1 MIRAKIFTK
10 TVIGFLVLLS
20 SCVLAQSD
28 ETVFDFEIETASR
41 TLALEPVQL
50 EPAESAV
57 TYSAVY
63 DLGNSRVL
71 AIEEFKE
78 RWSSEEETGG
88 MAGYRDGY
96 TLEFLQRRDG
106 QPAEVLFSETNIYS
120 FFDSGLLLG
129 VYPLAFEV
137 APERWAVGIVTQ
149 DRAMY
154 SGGGASLERLRLYSV
169 EQPRVILM
177 STVVSGS
184 ALIRACFTEE
194 DYNSGMACHDEYYGS
209 SVLRFSDS
217 SDGYFRLTKNFNA
230 EMFPVVRPGTSEAD
244 REAVCSSYVQEF
256 IYDATQ
262 ERYVTPQPE
271 LEEQCAIA
279 P

>member
-1 MIRAKIFTK
+1 VIRAKVFTK
-10 TVIGFLVLLS
+10 TVIGFSVLLS
-20 SCVLAQSD
+20 LCVLAQPD
-28 ETVFDFEIETASR
+28 EASFDFEIETAGR
-41 TLALEPVQL
+41 TLPLESVQL
-50 EPAESAV
+50 GPVESAV
-57 TYSAVY
+57 NYTVVY
-63 DLGNSRVL
+63 DLGNNRVL
-71 AIEEFKE
+71 AIEEFTE

-88 MAGYRDGY
+88 VAGYRDGY

-120 FFDSGLLLG
+120 FFEGGLLLG

-137 APERWAVGIVTQ
+137 ASQRWAVGIVTQ

-154 SGGGASLERLRLYSV
+154 SGGGASLERLRLYLV
-169 EQPRVILM
+169 EQPRVLLL

-217 SDGYFRLTKNFNA
+217 SDGYFRLTKSFNA
-230 EMFPVVRPGTSEAD
+230 EMFPLLRPGASQAD
-244 REAVCSSYVQEF
+244 REAICSSYVQEF
-256 IYDATQ
+256 IYDANQ
-262 ERYVTPQPE
+262 EQYVTPQPE
-271 LEEQCAIA
+271 LEERCAVA